1 MSKNAPALREAATA
15 ADAAAAPRSESLPD
29 AKASSKS
36 RKNGK
41 LADDPEGSRSTRTE
55 NKAEKKKSGKEK
67 SKRASKASE
76 ADSTVARKAESETAE
91 GAARGKLSFESSME
105 RDEVAT
111 YLEAVASGLR
121 KGSIHFRQNDDA
133 LTLSPAARVDFEVK
147 VAGKGRKEKL
157 EIEIVWRTDEP
168 EDLSIVSG

>member
-15 ADAAAAPRSESLPD
+15 DSAAAAPRSEALTEDKPSR
-29 AKASSKS
+29 KS

-41 LADDPEGSRSTRTE
+41 LADEHDSTNDT
-55 NKAEKKKSGKEK
+55 KADKTKADKKKSRKDK
-67 SKRASKASE
+67 SKRSSE
-76 ADSTVARKAESETAE
+76 ADSNLAKKAESEAGE
-91 GAARGKLSFESSME
+91 ESPRGKLAFESSME

-111 YLEAVASGLR
+111 YLEAVAAGLR

-147 VAGKGRKEKL
+147 VTGKSSKEKL
-157 EIEIVWRTDEP
+157 EIEIVWRTDDP
-168 EDLSIVSG
+168 DDLTIVSG